1 MFSLP
6 LARDPKSKTTVPVD
20 PPQSAAGRRVT
31 EMVIE
36 ECDSNE
42 EECDV
47 GEFDV
52 RSLGYQSGVGSWIF
66 VAAAKRRAKKRAAGE
81 VPAVKAE
88 VVDEATQP
96 VGWAARLKG
105 RPKPI
110 VVSAMHQSGVWMTDS
125 FMKDLTEPLDAVDA
139 EPLAEYLDTLDDDED
154 VRVDAPVH
162 EEPAFPRK
170 R

>member
-1 MFSLP
+1 
-6 LARDPKSKTTVPVD
+6 
-20 PPQSAAGRRVT
+20 
-31 EMVIE
+31 MVIE

-66 VAAAKRRAKKRAAGE
+66 EAAAKRRAKKRAAGE

-125 FMKDLTEPLDAVDA
+125 FMKDLAEPLDA
-139 EPLAEYLDTLDDDED
+139 EPLAEYLDDED
-154 VRVDAPVH
+154 VRADAPMH
-162 EEPAFPRK
+162 EEPAYQRS

>member
-1 MFSLP
+1 
-6 LARDPKSKTTVPVD
+6 
-20 PPQSAAGRRVT
+20 
-31 EMVIE
+31 MVIE

-66 VAAAKRRAKKRAAGE
+66 EAAAKRRAKKCAAGE

-105 RPKPI
+105 RPSRSSSRRCTRA
-110 VVSAMHQSGVWMTDS
+110 VVDDRLL
-125 FMKDLTEPLDAVDA
+125 KDLA
-139 EPLAEYLDTLDDDED
+139 EPSTRAPHVYLDDED
-154 VRVDAPVH
+154 VRADAPMH
-162 EEPAFPRK
+162 EEPAYRPR
-170 R
+170 